1 MPRWEADA
9 VSETL
14 HNIFTC
20 NVNRLPTEF
29 FVHKFWAMF
38 GSLQRSAS
46 PFMGCMGQS
55 GASKVNCINILR
67 NHCPNRFGAN
77 WTQIDD
83 CGRSLSSMSRNNQM
97 AGDRSRS
104 PRETSRLQ
112 KQKLERDY
120 AFHRYSQCTS
130 KQAAL
135 VSPCTHHLQTA
146 CQSSDV
152 RVVKT
157 VRAAMSEMDMLFRTS
172 PNFRLVHLI
181 RDPRGVVNSR
191 GKFPACRGIG
201 KPYNAVAEARI
212 YCRNALRDIEE
223 RRILEA
229 R

>member
-1 MPRWEADA
+1 MQ
-9 VSETL
+9 L
-14 HNIFTC
+14 IFT
-20 NVNRLPTEF
+20 
-29 FVHKFWAMF
+29 HK
-38 GSLQRSAS
+38 GQ
-46 PFMGCMGQS
+46 PFIACMGQS
-55 GASKVNCINILR
+55 GARKLNCTDILR
-67 NHCPNRFGAN
+67 NHCPSRFGAN

-83 CGRSLSSMSRNNQM
+83 CGRSLSSMSRNHQM

-104 PRETSRLQ
+104 PSESSRLREQ
-112 KQKLERDY
+112 TLERDD
-120 AFHRYSQCTS
+120 AFHRYSQCIS

-146 CQSSDV
+146 CQSSGV

-157 VRAAMSEMDMLFRTS
+157 VRAVMLEMDMLFRTL

-191 GKFPACRGIG
+191 GKFPGCRGFG
-201 KPYNAVAEARI
+201 EPYNAVAEARI

-223 RRILEA
+223 RRILET